1 MSNTNPS
8 KTRPIL
14 VTWLSVGVLI
24 LAAVQLIRFLAVLRI
39 PDLGYVVPTWYLAFR
54 NGVWFVLMV
63 AIGLGLSS
71 GRRRLLNWIKLV
83 TLLLFLWYWM
93 DRLFLVESSI
103 IRDNF
108 ALPALFSVVGI
119 SLFFWSL
126 SRPKVR
132 DFFEG

>member
-1 MSNTNPS
+1 MSDTNPS

-63 AIGLGLSS
+63 AIGLGLFS
-71 GRRRLLNWIKLV
+71 GRRRLLSWIKLV

-93 DRLFLVESSI
+93 DRLFLVESSS

-132 DFFEG
+132 NFFEG